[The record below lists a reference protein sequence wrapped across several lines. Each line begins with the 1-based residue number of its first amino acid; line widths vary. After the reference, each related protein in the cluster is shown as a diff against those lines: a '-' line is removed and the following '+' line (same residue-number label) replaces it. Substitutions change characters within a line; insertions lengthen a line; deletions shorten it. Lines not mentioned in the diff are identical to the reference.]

1 MTHIELSDGKL
12 RLEIRGWDRIW
23 ALKGSLEFS
32 LEHVAGVR
40 QDSNL
45 PWGGGLRMGGTALP
59 GVIKAGRYYRN
70 GQWEFWVM
78 HRRSKM
84 IVIDL
89 RDEFY
94 AALYLEMEDPA
105 AAVQQIEQARDGAL
119 QKMA

>member
-1 MTHIELSDGKL
+1 
-12 RLEIRGWDRIW
+12 
-23 ALKGSLEFS
+23 
-32 LEHVAGVR
+32 
-40 QDSNL
+40 
-45 PWGGGLRMGGTALP
+45 MGGTALP